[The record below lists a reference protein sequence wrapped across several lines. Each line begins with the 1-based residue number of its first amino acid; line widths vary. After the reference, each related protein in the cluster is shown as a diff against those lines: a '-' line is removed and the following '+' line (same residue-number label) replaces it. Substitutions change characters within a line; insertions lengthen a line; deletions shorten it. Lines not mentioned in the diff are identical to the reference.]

1 MTRAPDEARTSDMD
15 PTRFLRRILHRD
27 DPEGVLRTALSG
39 RDAAGDLTYA
49 ELARAA
55 AGVARTMAADGVR
68 PGDRVALMAPYG
80 PGWVATLLGVLS
92 CGAVAVPL
100 SPDLAAGETAALLK
114 DADPALVVGDEQR
127 ARTALEM
134 AGLDARAQPLA
145 VAPPYPQHAW
155 PATPRRPDDPVM
167 IVYTSGATGAPKG
180 VVVSWANLVYQV
192 TVASER
198 MRASTEPVL
207 VSILPAH
214 HLLELT
220 AGVLGPLYLGGRV
233 HYPGSMLPRD
243 ILSAVAAQRASELVV
258 VPLFLTAL
266 RRRFERELARASR
279 FERGYLRA
287 SRRVAASLPFR
298 LRRLVLAPLHAR
310 LGGRLKR
317 FYVGG
322 APLDAKLAEYFRGLG
337 FHVCQGYGLSE
348 ASPMVSCNAP
358 GQSRLGSVGRPL
370 PGTKTRIGADGEIL
384 VRGPGVMGG
393 YWRAPQLTAEA
404 IDDQGWLRTGD
415 LGFLDRDGYLFV
427 TGRAKNLIVLAGGE
441 NVQPEEVET
450 AVRRSELVGDVCVLG
465 RPRPRG
471 EEVVAVVTASAAA
484 RERLAAV
491 DLERALV
498 AEVRRFSA
506 DLAPYKRP
514 SQIVVHDQDL
524 PQTSTRKVRRADV
537 QELVGFQER
546 VHAHG

>member
-1 MTRAPDEARTSDMD
+1 MTRAPDEARTGEKD

-27 DPEGVLRTALSG
+27 DPVGVLRTALSG
-39 RDAAGDLTYA
+39 RDAADDLTYA
-49 ELARAA
+49 ELARAV
-55 AGVARTMAADGVR
+55 AGVARAMAADGVR

-80 PGWVATLLGVLS
+80 PEWVATLLGVLS
-92 CGAVAVPL
+92 CGAIAVPL
-100 SPDLAAGETAALLK
+100 GPDLAAGEAAALLK

-127 ARTALEM
+127 ASAALEI
-134 AGLDARAQPLA
+134 AGSDARVHPLA
-145 VAPPYPQHAW
+145 AAPPQPQPW
-155 PATPRRPDDPVM
+155 PSTPRQPDDPAM

-198 MRASTEPVL
+198 MRASRHPVL

-214 HLLELT
+214 HLFELI

-233 HYPGSMLPRD
+233 DYPGSMLPRD

-258 VPLFLTAL
+258 VPLFLTAV
-266 RRRFERELARASR
+266 RRRFEGELARASR

-287 SRRVAASLPFR
+287 SRRVAASLPFP

-310 LGGRLKR
+310 LGGRLQR

-322 APLDAKLAEYFRGLG
+322 APLDDELAKYFRDLG

-348 ASPMVSCNAP
+348 ASPMVSCNTPALN
-358 GQSRLGSVGRPL
+358 RLGSVGRPL
-370 PGTKTRIGADGEIL
+370 PGTETRIGADGEIL
-384 VRGPGVMGG
+384 VRGPGVMCG

-415 LGFLDRDGYLFV
+415 LGFLDPDGYLFV

-450 AVRRSELVGDVCVLG
+450 AVRRSELVGDLCVLG
-465 RPRPRG
+465 RPGPRG
-471 EEVVAVVTASAAA
+471 EEIVAVVTASAVA
-484 RERLAAV
+484 RERFAAV

-546 VHAHG
+546 VHTHG